1 MRELKQE
8 RRIDMTKDLIEQA
21 KSKIDEFIM
30 TEYEQANGADFS
42 DLSKVG
48 IAFTTTDDELHNIEA
63 YIDLINPAI
72 VKTIDDIV
80 IERENYK
87 SLEELISDIPYLEF
101 SELTYVDDEQL
112 APFYK

>member
-30 TEYEQANGADFS
+30 TEYEQSDGADFS
-42 DLSKVG
+42 DLSKIE
-48 IAFTTTDDELHNIEA
+48 IAFTTTDDELHNIQA

-72 VKTIDDIV
+72 IKTIDNIV